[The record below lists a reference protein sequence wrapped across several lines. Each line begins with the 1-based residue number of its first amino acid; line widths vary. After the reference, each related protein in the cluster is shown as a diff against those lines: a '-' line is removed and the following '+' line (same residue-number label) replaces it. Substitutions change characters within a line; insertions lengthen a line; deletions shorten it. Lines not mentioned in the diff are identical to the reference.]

1 MPTEES
7 IAQSI
12 EEMGGIPI
20 VEMDVEVYGM
30 TAYPVDKTLSVSGMA
45 ADAKKTGDE
54 ITNLQSAVQDNAEDI
69 AALENLTG
77 EDIPLNTE
85 NNAPMIADAVEAI
98 QAWTASDIPMSSA
111 SGANSIATEIGNV
124 NAKTATDILMSSAQ
138 GASSIATAIA
148 NIIPTLFPVGSIY
161 MTTSATAPTFGG
173 TWTEIAITATWAQ
186 LNAGTRGYEALGSGQ
201 LGGDVHFWLRTV

>member
-111 SGANSIATEIGNV
+111 SGANSIAT
-124 NAKTATDILMSSAQ
+124 
-138 GASSIATAIA
+138 AIA